1 MHQKSFFPR
10 KSPRDLR
17 QINNKYPELTNC
29 RPLSVYQPPTIS
41 KTYRLRSS
49 FSLSCFLYR
58 HLDDGEPFCWIFL
71 IPDPIDVDGAG
82 ITCDLVAL
90 FLQEGEEFDIVV
102 VQFLIR
108 TEDLQA
114 GSQRHLR
121 NLLEL
126 DQRGVRSFAGDR
138 LAVLDVDVLRLVAS
152 VFYGVTVTL
161 ENELLH
167 YSDWWADPAKQ
178 NIPAAM
184 HHSEILVISP

>member
-1 MHQKSFFPR
+1 MFCCPSSYANLTLFPEAQCFSFSYSHLPVLFRSLINATRMHQKSFFPR

-102 VQFLIR
+102 VQFLIW

-114 GSQRHLR
+114 GCQRH
-121 NLLEL
+121 
-126 DQRGVRSFAGDR
+126 
-138 LAVLDVDVLRLVAS
+138 
-152 VFYGVTVTL
+152 
-161 ENELLH
+161 
-167 YSDWWADPAKQ
+167 
-178 NIPAAM
+178 
-184 HHSEILVISP
+184 